1 MLQGKE
7 QDTSKKKRNQNREI
21 LYVAYFFVALFLVM
35 GGYLCYFVATSE
47 QDMINNSYNS
57 RQEML
62 ISQNYRGTIY
72 SNNKEVLAETKIA
85 DDGTETRVY
94 PYANLFSHS
103 VGYSTNGRMGVEAQA
118 NYYLI
123 NSNAPLSDK
132 VANDMTGKKNPGD
145 NVYTT
150 LDVDL
155 QEVAYKSLGVYEGA
169 VIVTEPTTG
178 KILAMVSKPDFD
190 PNEIESI
197 WESLLNDN
205 ESSILLNRV
214 TQGLY
219 PPGSTF
225 KIVTAL
231 EYIRENKD
239 TYSSYHY
246 SCNGRYT
253 NDGNTIQ
260 CYHGTNH
267 GGINF
272 TTSFAK
278 SCNSSFANI
287 GMNLNRDSFADTL
300 GDLLFD
306 KELPWD
312 LIYRKSSVH
321 MDDTLSTEEMMQT
334 SIGQGKTQISP
345 LHLNLI
351 TSAIANG
358 GTAMEPYMIEKVTD
372 YRGNS
377 VKSFRSSTAGRLMTE
392 EEADILTGLME
403 EVVLTGTGKVLNDA
417 EYTAAGKT
425 GSAEYNNIKGD
436 SHAWFTGF
444 APIENPQICVTIIIE
459 GAGSGGDYAVPIAK
473 RIFNSYFEKYGVEQ
487 LDAE

>member
-1 MLQGKE
+1 
-7 QDTSKKKRNQNREI
+7 
-21 LYVAYFFVALFLVM
+21 M
-35 GGYLCYFVATSE
+35 GGYLCHFVSTSE

-72 SNNKEVLAETKIA
+72 SNNREILAETKIA

-94 PYANLFSHS
+94 PYENLFSHS

-169 VIVTEPTTG
+169 VIVTEPSTG
-178 KILAMVSKPDFD
+178 KVLAMVSKPDFN

-197 WESLLNDN
+197 WESLLNDE

-225 KIVTAL
+225 KIITAL

-239 TYSSYHY
+239 TFSSYHY

-267 GGINF
+267 GEINF
-272 TTSFAK
+272 ATSFAK

-287 GMNLNRDSFADTL
+287 GMSLDRDSFADTL
-300 GDLLFD
+300 EDLLFD
-306 KELPWD
+306 EELPWD

-321 MDDTLSTEEMMQT
+321 MDDTLETEEMMQT

-345 LHLNLI
+345 FHLNLI
-351 TSAIANG
+351 TASIANG
-358 GTAMEPYMIEKVTD
+358 GMAMEPYMIEKITD
-372 YRGNS
+372 YKGNN
-377 VKSFRSSTAGRLMTE
+377 VKTFRSSTAGRLMSE
-392 EEADILTGLME
+392 EEAGILTGLMQ
-403 EVVLTGTGKVLNDA
+403 EVVVSGTGRVLKDA
-417 EYTAAGKT
+417 EYSAAGKT

-444 APIENPQICVTIIIE
+444 APVENPQICVTIIIE

-473 RIFNSYFEKYGVEQ
+473 RIFNAYFEKYGIEQ
-487 LDAE
+487 LGAE